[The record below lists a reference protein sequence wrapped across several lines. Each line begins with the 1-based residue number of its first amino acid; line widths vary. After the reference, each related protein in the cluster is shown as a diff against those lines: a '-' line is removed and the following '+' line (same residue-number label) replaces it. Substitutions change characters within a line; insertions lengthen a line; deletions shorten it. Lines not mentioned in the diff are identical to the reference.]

1 MAKICLDA
9 GHYGKYNRSPI
20 VPEYYESERMWKL
33 TELLAAALKKR
44 GVTVVK
50 TRTNQATDLALVSR
64 GKKAQGCDLL
74 LSLHSNASSTETPDF
89 PVAIVFRDDTKTN
102 LDERS
107 EDIGLKLAKVCADV
121 MGTKQEGRIMTR
133 ANSGDRD
140 GNGYKDD
147 EYYGVLH
154 GAKLVKVPGVIM
166 EHSFHT
172 NKRAAQ
178 WLLSDSNLS
187 KLAEAEADVLA
198 AWLKGTAQKPTAP
211 AVKPTASN
219 TGKIKV
225 DAARSLHKA
234 YSRLWTV
241 NVREDDDLKM
251 RTGAGTNKDIIKSL
265 PKGSKV
271 RCYGYYTNNAGTI
284 WLYVVDD
291 EGTQGFVSKAYLK

>member
-102 LDERS
+102 LDELS

-121 MGTKQEGRIMTR
+121 MGTKQKGQIMTR

-219 TGKIKV
+219 TEYRVRVTIKDLNIRTEPRVRNGNSKGYIKPGVYTIVQESNGWGKLKSGVGWIKL
-225 DAARSLHKA
+225 S
-234 YSRLWTV
+234 
-241 NVREDDDLKM
+241 
-251 RTGAGTNKDIIKSL
+251 
-265 PKGSKV
+265 
-271 RCYGYYTNNAGTI
+271 YTTK
-284 WLYVVDD
+284 L
-291 EGTQGFVSKAYLK
+291 

>member
-9 GHYGKYNRSPI
+9 GHYGKYNRSPV

-33 TELLAAALKKR
+33 TELLASALQKR

-64 GKKAQGCDLL
+64 GKKAQGCDFF

-102 LDERS
+102 LDELS

-198 AWLKGTAQKPTAP
+198 AWLKGTAQKPTEP

-219 TGKIKV
+219 TNYRVRVTIKDLNIRTEPRVSNGNSKGYIKPGVYTIVQESNGWGK
-225 DAARSLHKA
+225 
-234 YSRLWTV
+234 
-241 NVREDDDLKM
+241 LKS
-251 RTGAGTNKDIIKSL
+251 GAGWIKLS
-265 PKGSKV
+265 
-271 RCYGYYTNNAGTI
+271 YTTK
-284 WLYVVDD
+284 L
-291 EGTQGFVSKAYLK
+291 

>member
-9 GHYGKYNRSPI
+9 GHYGKYNRSPV

-33 TELLAAALKKR
+33 TELLASALQKR

-50 TRTNQATDLALVSR
+50 TRTNQATDFALVSR
-64 GKKAQGCDLL
+64 GKKAQGCDFF

-102 LDERS
+102 LDELS

-198 AWLKGTAQKPTAP
+198 AWLKGTVQKPTEP
-211 AVKPTASN
+211 AVKPTANNTNYRVRVTIKDLNIRTEPSASSKSN
-219 TGKIKV
+219 GHITPGVYTIVQESNGWGK
-225 DAARSLHKA
+225 
-234 YSRLWTV
+234 
-241 NVREDDDLKM
+241 LKS
-251 RTGAGTNKDIIKSL
+251 GAGWIKLS
-265 PKGSKV
+265 
-271 RCYGYYTNNAGTI
+271 YTTK
-284 WLYVVDD
+284 L
-291 EGTQGFVSKAYLK
+291 

>member
-50 TRTNQATDLALVSR
+50 TRTNQASDLALVSR
-64 GKKAQGCDLL
+64 GKKAQGCDLF

-187 KLAEAEADVLA
+187 KLAEAEADILA

-219 TGKIKV
+219 TNYRVRVTIKDLNIRTEPNANSDSKGHIVPGVYTIVQEKDGWGK
-225 DAARSLHKA
+225 
-234 YSRLWTV
+234 
-241 NVREDDDLKM
+241 LKS
-251 RTGAGTNKDIIKSL
+251 GAGWIKLS
-265 PKGSKV
+265 
-271 RCYGYYTNNAGTI
+271 YTTK
-284 WLYVVDD
+284 L
-291 EGTQGFVSKAYLK
+291 

>member
-121 MGTKQEGRIMTR
+121 MGTKQKGQIMTR

-219 TGKIKV
+219 TNHRVRVTIKDLNIRTEPSASSKSKGHIPPGVYTIVQESNGWGK
-225 DAARSLHKA
+225 
-234 YSRLWTV
+234 
-241 NVREDDDLKM
+241 LKS
-251 RTGAGTNKDIIKSL
+251 GAGWIKLS
-265 PKGSKV
+265 
-271 RCYGYYTNNAGTI
+271 YTTK
-284 WLYVVDD
+284 L
-291 EGTQGFVSKAYLK
+291 

>member
-9 GHYGKYNRSPI
+9 GHFGNYNRSPI
-20 VPEYYESERMWKL
+20 VPAYYESVQMWKL

-64 GKKAQGCDLL
+64 GKKAQGCDLF
-74 LSLHSNASSTETPDF
+74 LSMHSNASSTATPDF
-89 PVAIVFRDDTKTN
+89 PVAIVFRDDTKTD

-107 EDIGLKLAKVCADV
+107 EDIGLKLAKVVADV
-121 MGTKQEGRIMTR
+121 MGTKQKGQIMTR

-172 NKRAAQ
+172 NQRAAQ

-198 AWLKGTAQKPTAP
+198 AWLKGTAQKPTA
-211 AVKPTASN
+211 SN
-219 TGKIKV
+219 TNFRVRVTIKDLNIRTEPNASSKSKGYIPPGVYTIIQEENGWGKLKSGMGWIKL
-225 DAARSLHKA
+225 S
-234 YSRLWTV
+234 
-241 NVREDDDLKM
+241 
-251 RTGAGTNKDIIKSL
+251 
-265 PKGSKV
+265 
-271 RCYGYYTNNAGTI
+271 YTTK
-284 WLYVVDD
+284 L
-291 EGTQGFVSKAYLK
+291 